1 MKKYILSL
9 LMLGLFVLSP
19 EANAQTVAD
28 VGEKLIEMVKES
40 YKLFYAISYIIGLCI
55 KYYGYFKIKGK

>member
-28 VGEKLIEMVKES
+28 VGEKLIEMFKES
-40 YKLFYAISYIIGLCI
+40 
-55 KYYGYFKIKGK
+55 